1 LAKTN
6 FGYEKRQREL
16 AKQKK
21 KEEKLKRKLEKNAP
35 APEQNPDQPPV
46 EDAAGDEKIGT
57 APSV

>member
-21 KEEKLKRKLEKNAP
+21 KEEKLKRKLEKNSP
-35 APEQNPDQPPV
+35 APGLIPDVPPV
-46 EDAAGDEKIGT
+46 EGAVGDEKIGT